1 MTAIT
6 FRTKQH
12 DPDSTP
18 RVWRCDDCHCFHLLA
33 RETLLT
39 FTPEEFAAFTQEV
52 AECYCV
58 QPQPND
64 NLTSGSAI
72 TL

>member
-6 FRTKQH
+6 YRTSH
-12 DPDSTP
+12 P
-18 RVWRCDDCHCFHLLA
+18 RPEVDTQVWRCDECRCFHLLA
-33 RETLLT
+33 GQTLLT

-58 QPQPND
+58 QMQP
-64 NLTSGSAI
+64 SEAA
-72 TL
+72 